1 MVKRFNSAANLSTN
15 LFFPTLPPSFFTMNR
30 FLSDWLVTWGLLQA
44 GLSDNLSD
52 IWKFV
57 SENKPEKSHNLK
69 AQYFTQYV
77 LTG

>member
-15 LFFPTLPPSFFTMNR
+15 LFFPTLPPSLFTMNR

-44 GLSDNLSD
+44 GFSDNLSD
-52 IWKFV
+52 IWKFE